1 MKNKT
6 TALIS
11 LAALVCAAVFAFYN
25 LNRDKKTYPS
35 NEPAPTEQTPKIKV
49 AVSSYVPYAIA
60 KETLNDA
67 ADITMII
74 PPGTEPHSFEPLPKT
89 VVDIHQN
96 EFFFYTSDKMEPWA
110 KEMSANAGL
119 ALDSNLPSAD
129 GDPHIWMDFNNV
141 SAMSQNMAMYVAQ
154 KYPQKE
160 QELLKNVAEFQHEL
174 TMLDRL
180 YGKMLAQCS
189 TRDIYH
195 IGHLAFTRMAQN
207 YNLNFKPLVGATLD
221 QEPSAKDMADMIKQ
235 IKDNNVEYIF
245 TEKAVNP
252 ALSQTIADETGA
264 KILLLYPVEHITKED
279 FDKGISYRQ
288 FMMAN
293 LQNLSEG
300 LGCAEAK

>member
-6 TALIS
+6 TAVIS
-11 LAALVCAAVFAFYN
+11 LAALVCAAVFAFYS
-25 LNRDKKTYPS
+25 LNRYKMPS
-35 NEPAPTEQTPKIKV
+35 QTVTPAVEQTPKIKV
-49 AVSSYVPYAIA
+49 AVSGYVPYTIA
-60 KETLNDA
+60 KETLDGA

-89 VVDIHQN
+89 VIDIHQN
-96 EFFFYTSDKMEPWA
+96 EFFFYISDRMEPWA
-110 KEMSANAGL
+110 KKMSNDAGL
-119 ALDSNLPSAD
+119 ALDSNMPSPE
-129 GDPHIWMDFNNV
+129 GDPHIWIDFNNA
-141 SAMSQNMAMYVAQ
+141 SAMAQNMAMYVAQ

-160 QELLKNVAEFQHEL
+160 QELLKNVAGFQHEL

-180 YGKMLAQCS
+180 YGKMLAQCK

-195 IGHLAFTRMAQN
+195 IGHLAFKRMAQN

-221 QEPSAKDMADMIKQ
+221 QEPSAKDMAEMIKQ
-235 IKDNNVEYIF
+235 IKDNNIEYIF

-279 FDKGISYRQ
+279 FDKGVSYRQ

>member
-6 TALIS
+6 TVLIS
-11 LAALVCAAVFAFYN
+11 LAALACAAVFAFYN
-25 LNRDKKTYPS
+25 LNRDKKPS
-35 NEPAPTEQTPKIKV
+35 DAALPAVEQTPKIKV

-67 ADITMII
+67 ADITMVI

-89 VVDIHQN
+89 VIEIHQN
-96 EFFFYTSDKMEPWA
+96 EFFFYTSDRMEPWA
-110 KEMSANAGL
+110 KKISNEEGL
-119 ALDSNLPSAD
+119 ALDSNMPSAE

-141 SAMSQNMAMYVAQ
+141 SAMAQNMAMYIAQ

-160 QELLKNVAEFQHEL
+160 QELLKNVAGFQHEL

-180 YGKMLAQCS
+180 YGKMLAQCK

-195 IGHLAFTRMAQN
+195 IGHLAFKRMAQN

-221 QEPSAKDMADMIKQ
+221 QEPSAKDMAEMIKQ
-235 IKDNNVEYIF
+235 IKDNSIEYIF

-264 KILLLYPVEHITKED
+264 KILLLYPIEHITKED
-279 FDKGISYRQ
+279 FDKGVSYRQ